1 MSTRQVVIDKETCV
15 GCGLCEEICP
25 DYFEMDKDG
34 KAQAKLKSV
43 PQNLEHLC
51 EKAAAECPV
60 DAIKCIA

>member
-1 MSTRQVVIDKETCV
+1 MKVEIDKETCV

-25 DYFEMDKDG
+25 GYFEMDKDG

-43 PQNLEHLC
+43 PLNLELLC

-60 DAIKCIA
+60 DAIKCSA